1 MGGAARNLLPVVLY
15 TFASNA
21 NFITLRSAHR
31 AIPRACLCLVQ
42 TSHEHCS
49 LTMPLPVAHALV
61 GATIAVAVL
70 PRDMPRR
77 VRAIALAAALAVAP
91 DLDFS
96 APWLLGLEHD
106 WHRGFTHSVFFALL
120 VTGVMHAYYKATR
133 WRETLSAGLALLSHG
148 LLDSVTT
155 AGDRGV
161 ALWWPFS
168 SQRIAL
174 GWFPIDGYFFI
185 GDAVYDNLLRMFLE
199 LAQELLTFLPFLVL
213 ALLVRRWVR

>member
-1 MGGAARNLLPVVLY
+1 
-15 TFASNA
+15 
-21 NFITLRSAHR
+21 
-31 AIPRACLCLVQ
+31 
-42 TSHEHCS
+42 
-49 LTMPLPVAHALV
+49 MPLPVAHALV

-77 VRAIALAAALAVAP
+77 ARAIALAAAVAVAP

-120 VTGVMHAYYKATR
+120 VTAGSHAYYKAAR
-133 WRETLSAGLALLSHG
+133 WRETLSLGLALASHG

-155 AGDRGV
+155 DSDRGV

-168 SQRIAL
+168 SQRISL
-174 GWFPIDGYFFI
+174 GWFPIDGYFS
-185 GDAVYDNLLRMFLE
+185 GADGLADNLIRMFME
-199 LAQELLTFLPFLVL
+199 LAQELVVFLPFLLL